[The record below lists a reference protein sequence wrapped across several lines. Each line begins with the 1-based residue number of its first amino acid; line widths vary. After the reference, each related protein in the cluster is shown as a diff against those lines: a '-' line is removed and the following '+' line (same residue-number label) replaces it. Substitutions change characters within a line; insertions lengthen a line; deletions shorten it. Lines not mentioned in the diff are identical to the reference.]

1 MRHIIHAD
9 LDAFYAAVEQLDNP
23 ELAGKPVLVGG
34 RPENRGVVA
43 TASYE
48 ARVFGVHSAMP
59 MRTAAQ
65 RCPEGI
71 IVPPRFTRYREMS
84 GKVMAIFRDLT
95 DLVEPL
101 SLDEAYLDIT
111 VVVEGG
117 QQPLAIA
124 LDLKRRISEETGLTL
139 SVGVGTCKSVTKIG
153 SDLDKPDGLVVIHPG
168 EEAEFLAPLAVN
180 KLYGIGPKTAERLH
194 REGIETI
201 GQLATQSLEWFAKF
215 FGQRATSLRA
225 KTLGQD
231 DEPVHTERSAKSLSS
246 ESTFANDIGDETE
259 LRGVVEGQAVGVAH
273 QLERNN
279 LKGRTVTVKMRLAD
293 FTTFTRQSTLSFHTN
308 AEEPIKAAAWTLLS
322 AELEPGRTF
331 RLLGVGVSNFG
342 DTWEHGEPEEQQL
355 PLFTGFDAS
364 NLCLKKT
371 MTTKAKF
378 CPHCG
383 EVLPES
389 NDPFCNQCGAN
400 LIALVAEIE
409 CSRCQGPIQDTDIY
423 CRHCCHFISSDA

>member
-59 MRTAAQ
+59 MRTAVH
-65 RCPEGI
+65 RCPQGI
-71 IVPPRFTRYREMS
+71 IVPPRFSRYREMS

-101 SLDEAYLDIT
+101 SLDEAYLD
-111 VVVEGG
+111 VSAVVEGG
-117 QQPLAIA
+117 KQPLAIA
-124 LDLKRRISEETGLTL
+124 LDLKQRISEETGLTL

-153 SDLDKPDGLVVIHPG
+153 SDLDKPDGLVVVQPG
-168 EEAEFLAPLAVN
+168 GEAEFLAPLAAN

-201 GQLATQSLEWFAKF
+201 GQLAEQPLEWFARF
-215 FGQRATSLRA
+215 FGQRATGLRDKA
-225 KTLGQD
+225 LGRD
-231 DEPVHTERSAKSLSS
+231 DEPVRTERSAKSLSS
-246 ESTFANDIGDETE
+246 ESTFVNDTGDETE
-259 LRGVVEGQAVGVAH
+259 LRAVVERQAVGVAH
-273 QLERNN
+273 QLERNG

-293 FTTFTRQSTLSFHTN
+293 FTTFTRQSTLPFHTDS
-308 AEEPIKAAAWTLLS
+308 EEPIKQAAWRLLS

-331 RLLGVGVSNFG
+331 RLLGVGVSNFSEPPESG
-342 DTWEHGEPEEQQL
+342 DPEEQQL
-355 PLFTGFDAS
+355 PLFGDDAAFS
-364 NLCLKKT
+364 GD
-371 MTTKAKF
+371 TK
-378 CPHCG
+378 G
-383 EVLPES
+383 
-389 NDPFCNQCGAN
+389 D
-400 LIALVAEIE
+400 
-409 CSRCQGPIQDTDIY
+409 
-423 CRHCCHFISSDA
+423 